1 MATLAGKT
9 VIIIG
14 GSSGI
19 GYGVAK
25 ASLLSHA
32 SHVIIGSSSQQKVD
46 NALSRLRSDISA
58 ASISVEGKVSGEV
71 VDARDS
77 ASVKALFARV
87 GEVDHLVWTSGDALR
102 LGFPVQIDENR
113 GKLTTH
119 IIIDQCSN
127 FW

>member
-25 ASLLSHA
+25 AALLSHA
-32 SHVIIGSSSQQKVD
+32 SHVIISSSSQQKVD
-46 NALSRLRSDISA
+46 NALSRLKSDISA
-58 ASISVEGKVSGEV
+58 LTASVEGNMSGEI
-71 VDARDS
+71 VDAKDS

-87 GEVDHLVWTSGDALR
+87 GEVDHLVWTSGDSLR
-102 LGFPVQIDENR
+102 LGFPNMDLDKNKGMPTI
-113 GKLTTH
+113 
-119 IIIDQCSN
+119 
-127 FW
+127 

>member
-25 ASLLSHA
+25 AALLSRA
-32 SHVIIGSSSQQKVD
+32 SHVIICSSSQNKVD
-46 NALSRLRSDISA
+46 KALSRLKSDTSA
-58 ASISVEGKVSGEV
+58 LPASVESTVSGEI
-71 VDARDS
+71 VDAKDS

-87 GEVDHLVWTSGDALR
+87 GEVDHLVWTSGDSLR
-102 LGFPVQIDENR
+102 LGFPDMDLDKNKGILNAY
-113 GKLTTH
+113 
-119 IIIDQCSN
+119 IIFGQ
-127 FW
+127 